1 MFAEVELLRDVAVL
15 AKNFRNDELV
25 PRNQSVIVTRLLKD
39 LLSEKAS
46 RDHGYFLAVTRLKKI
61 GKGEVVD
68 KSGDVFYVSFPV
80 VFNCRTFLPYK
91 GEILQGVV
99 YRILRLGV
107 FLRCGPLK
115 YAYLSAQKMPGY
127 QYVSGEN
134 PLFRSDELAK
144 IENGV
149 VVCFKVLWVRWKER
163 MGNVR
168 KEFVMLA
175 SLEGDSLGP
184 ISSSE
189 SGELDL

>member
-1 MFAEVELLRDVAVL
+1 
-15 AKNFRNDELV
+15 
-25 PRNQSVIVTRLLKD
+25 
-39 LLSEKAS
+39 
-46 RDHGYFLAVTRLKKI
+46 
-61 GKGEVVD
+61 
-68 KSGDVFYVSFPV
+68 
-80 VFNCRTFLPYK
+80 
-91 GEILQGVV
+91 
-99 YRILRLGV
+99 
-107 FLRCGPLK
+107 
-115 YAYLSAQKMPGY
+115 MPGY